1 MHIDKIRSQFP
12 ILASPNPI
20 SYLDNAASSQKP
32 QRVIDRTSQYYA
44 FEHANVHRGVYKLAE
59 KATAEYEKVRAQAA
73 AFLGGVDKQEII
85 FTSGTTQSI
94 NLIAQTWGRQFLK
107 EGDEILLTIAEHHSN
122 IVPWQMLAAS
132 HGLKIKFIPLDEN
145 FRLDLQSA
153 KRLLSKRT
161 KLLAFAHVSNVLGVI
176 HPVKELIKLAKE
188 VGAVTVIDGAQS
200 IPHFDVNVRDLG
212 CDFYAFSSHKMCG
225 PTGVGVLYGR
235 KELLSIMPPY
245 QGGGEMIAK
254 VSVDGFTPNVL
265 PFKFEAGT
273 PNIAGVIG
281 LGEALAFLK
290 SFDRAELLAADLAL
304 SKKFLAALSGNKNIK
319 VFLTETRDWV
329 GVLSFHHS
337 KIHPHDIASMLDMEN
352 VCVRAGHHCAQPL
365 MTFLNVPA
373 TTRVSPYLYN
383 NEDDLNKFLV
393 GMEKAEKLFT

>member
-1 MHIDKIRSQFP
+1 MLTDKIRSQFP

-32 QRVIDRTSQYYA
+32 QRVIDRTSRYYA

-59 KATAEYEKVRAQAA
+59 NATAEYEKVRRQAA
-73 AFLGGVDKQEII
+73 AFLGGVDSQEII

-94 NLIAQTWGRQFLK
+94 NLIAQTWGRCFLK

-122 IVPWQMLAAS
+122 IVPWQMIAESCGA
-132 HGLKIKFIPLDEN
+132 KVKFIPLDEN
-145 FRLDLQSA
+145 FRLDLLA
-153 KRLLSKRT
+153 ARRLVSKRT
-161 KLLAFAHVSNVLGVI
+161 KVLAFAHVSNVLGVI
-176 HPVKELIKLAKE
+176 HPVKELVNLAKE
-188 VGAVTVIDGAQS
+188 IGAITVIDGAQS
-200 IPHFDVNVRDLG
+200 IPHFDVNVRELA

-235 KELLSIMPPY
+235 KELLLAMPPY
-245 QGGGEMIAK
+245 QGGGEMITK
-254 VSVDGFTPNVL
+254 VSVEGFVPNVL

-281 LGEALAFLK
+281 LGEALAFLG
-290 SFDRAELLAADLAL
+290 SFDRQEIFAADLAL
-304 SKKFLAALSGNKNIK
+304 SKKFLTELTANKNIK

-329 GVLSFHHS
+329 GVLSFHHN
-337 KIHPHDIASMLDMEN
+337 KIHPHDIASVLDMEN

-365 MTFLNVPA
+365 MTFLKLPA

-383 NEDDLNKFLV
+383 NEQDLSKFLI
-393 GMEKAEKLFT
+393 GMEKLEKLFA